1 MLHFSLKVDPIYLKS
16 QNQANTISCGSS
28 SFPIKIGGTSVMGF
42 LGYDDWTYKQTEI
55 TYLYIDCTQLLSV
68 RYIYVILSLIIPL
81 NKGVRGGEGE
91 HLGPPYVCPL

>member
-1 MLHFSLKVDPIYLKS
+1 
-16 QNQANTISCGSS
+16 
-28 SFPIKIGGTSVMGF
+28 MGF

-81 NKGVRGGEGE
+81 NMGVRGGAE